1 MFSGVWVFFFLLAW
15 VGGCRPH
22 FISVGWLFGLVVAFL
37 LWGWPSF
44 SFGVFFMLSRQSMA
58 FLFLWGVYWHFLF
71 LGLGLLVPTAL
82 LFTGTAWY
90 SQYGGDYTG
99 LLDAGVGGGQLHG
112 LGLQAGQVVGQEQQ
126 LG

>member
-1 MFSGVWVFFFLLAW
+1 MAFFVSW
-15 VGGCRPH
+15 VGV
-22 FISVGWLFGLVVAFL
+22 VGTHDFTVHRDCMV
-37 LWGWPSF
+37 
-44 SFGVFFMLSRQSMA
+44 QSI
-58 FLFLWGVYWHFLF
+58 WS
-71 LGLGLLVPTAL
+71 
-82 LFTGTAWY
+82 AWY